1 MIRQSR
7 TMELGMDLIN
17 LNLTIECLERENAE
31 LALKGAMYKAYFF
44 HKDGIVK
51 ALQRQIERNLLFR
64 EHKSLEDMV
73 IDGLLSEK
81 EYEFC
86 IL

>member
-44 HKDGIVK
+44 NKDGIVK
-51 ALQRQIERNLLFR
+51 ALRRQIERNLFFG